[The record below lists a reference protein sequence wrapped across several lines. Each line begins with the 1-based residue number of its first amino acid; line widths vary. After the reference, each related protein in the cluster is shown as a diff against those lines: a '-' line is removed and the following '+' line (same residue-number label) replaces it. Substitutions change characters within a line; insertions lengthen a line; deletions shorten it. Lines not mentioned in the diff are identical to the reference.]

1 MSFQV
6 QMVGTGSAFGKKYYN
21 NSALIYTN
29 GYTLMIDFGYTAT
42 AALHSMNKD
51 LDEIDGILITHLH
64 ADHIGGLEELAFRM
78 NYNYKKKPDL
88 YVPSILVG
96 PLWDHAL
103 KAGLENKVEDMGR
116 LQSYFNVIPLEEKKK
131 HNIHNELSVETISTK
146 HIPGKPSYSL
156 IINDSFFYSADIQ
169 FSKELLD
176 YIHNDRKCTTLFH
189 DCQLVNPGIVHAT
202 LDQLLTLPKEVQK
215 KIYLMHYEDDMERY
229 IGKTGH
235 MTFLEQH
242 KIYEF

>member
-1 MSFQV
+1 MSFKV

-29 GYTLMIDFGYTAT
+29 NYTLMIDFGYTAT
-42 AALHSMNKD
+42 ASLHSMNKP

-96 PLWDHAL
+96 PLWENAL
-103 KAGLENKVEDMGR
+103 KAGLENKVEGMEK

-131 HNIHNELSVETISTK
+131 FTIDDLSVEIISTK

-156 IINDSFFYSADIQ
+156 IFNGSFFYSADTQ

-176 YIHNDRKCTTLFH
+176 YIHNVRKCTTLFH
-189 DCQLVNPGIVHAT
+189 DCQLVNPGNVHAT
-202 LDQLLTLPKEVQK
+202 LDQLLTLPREVQK

-229 IGKTGH
+229 IGKTGD